1 VAKGFVGLGAGAYA
15 AIFECIRPPN
25 SSDLDFLPMAAFFFI
40 VVVTIPSWLF
50 LPNKQNEKTVL
61 DVLSPLHFKVLYSSL
76 TLLALFI
83 IGTSL
88 TQLYDERHHKNE
100 QTESSPNYLMAV
112 IILMVWIGP
121 IVLQVYLP
129 QKTQVP
135 WVEVLEDG
143 EQDRL
148 LDDAEQAELLSSADA
163 ITQLEHGKLKP
174 TKEDRNSTNAVV
186 LDSFNDDEDN
196 DDEDE
201 DDDENNTPRSN
212 NGENKNLYQMLQT
225 PSAWLMLWTATILVG
240 GGTVETNNMGQ
251 MVESLQFPPVVTSA
265 SLALFSVAQA
275 AGRVA
280 TGAVSES
287 ALNWSTNRCWIGN
300 GVPRPFFLVVASL
313 LAVVAHTILAVSED
327 ETTFVF
333 GITLSGLAFGCVWPM
348 LVLIVGEIFG
358 TAHVAANY
366 MFYDGVT
373 SAGGTFLLSKIVAQK
388 VYEHHIDSHYSENS
402 NDGVTCYG
410 QKCFQATHTVIV
422 LLSLTCVVTSL
433 MLQYKTRHAYNKSSL
448 QKRH

>member
-1 VAKGFVGLGAGAYA
+1 
-15 AIFECIRPPN
+15 
-25 SSDLDFLPMAAFFFI
+25 
-40 VVVTIPSWLF
+40 
-50 LPNKQNEKTVL
+50 
-61 DVLSPLHFKVLYSSL
+61 
-76 TLLALFI
+76 
-83 IGTSL
+83 
-88 TQLYDERHHKNE
+88 
-100 QTESSPNYLMAV
+100 
-112 IILMVWIGP
+112 VWVGP
-121 IVLQVYLP
+121 IVVQVYLP
-129 QKTQVP
+129 QKIQVP
-135 WVEVLEDG
+135 LVDLLEDG

-148 LDDAEQAELLSSADA
+148 LDDDSEQAELVQVQEVSTSADDIN
-163 ITQLEHGKLKP
+163 ITQLEDGKLKS
-174 TKEDRNSTNAVV
+174 TKEDRHSTNALV
-186 LDSFNDDEDN
+186 LNTFTDEE

-201 DDDENNTPRSN
+201 DEDGDDDDDENDTPRSN
-212 NGENKNLYQMLQT
+212 TNVVGENKNLYQMLQT

-287 ALNWSTNRCWIGN
+287 ALNWSTRRCGIDN
-300 GVPRPFFLVVASL
+300 GVPRPFFLVVGSL
-313 LAVVAHTILAVSED
+313 LGVVAHTILAVSSD

-333 GITLSGLAFGCVWPM
+333 GITLSGLAFGSVWPM

-366 MFYDGVT
+366 MFY
-373 SAGGTFLLSKIVAQK
+373 AGGTFLLSKIVAQK
-388 VYEHHIDSHYSENS
+388 VYENHIDSHFSDN

-410 QKCFQATHTVIV
+410 QKCFQTTHTVIV
-422 LLSLTCVVTSL
+422 VLSLTCVVTSL

-448 QKRH
+448 HRH